1 MKFCTIILN
10 RNLPEVTNKL
20 YTNIKKNNETD
31 IYVLEAG
38 SDRNKLSKYVTWHEK
53 SASVVKNLLYI

>member
-10 RNLPEVTNKL
+10 RIFPEVTNKL
-20 YTNIKKNNETD
+20 YSNIKNNQTD

-38 SDRNKLSKYVTWHEK
+38 SDKINCQST
-53 SASVVKNLLYI
+53 